1 MGFNPTL
8 ESSVQPMSPVERA
21 SPIQGVA
28 DLFNLFAPQPKA
40 ASQPSASDMKD
51 QAGRTFFGE
60 MDKAAQLRA
69 DGREAEAT
77 AAARGAYR
85 SLTRQYGP
93 DQIPGASELFT
104 QFTGQDS
111 GMALTG
117 NTNLSES
124 LRTNPEY
131 VKNLALLRES
141 SPDMSEADLDAQ
153 AMRIT
158 QNWISNDQQLAQF
171 KQGEAVSWIKAKPVY
186 DEGIKLAREDLQRM
200 VATANKDS
208 IISVEEAGQI
218 RNYWSSVLNKFQP
231 PPGVPTEEW
240 DKYKSTYIDPME
252 EVINFGLEGILKVD
266 ASQDL
271 PRALNKIVDVLIAR
285 GELPPALRINMLPSG
300 SDPMASLQTA
310 LSMLKK
316 SDENGDWATQID
328 SVMNMSYNEL
338 LQFAQNF
345 EVTGPEWVEKINP
358 SAISG
363 MSMEDKKGT
372 LLQDK
377 LRSQSSDPGKA
388 AEGII
393 SLIEHSGAIDAGT
406 YFDSGFAAS
415 LFDQKLFDK
424 IAELEEINPE
434 SGKYIRE
441 RVNQVLDTRL
451 EASSNYINQVAKQ
464 NGFVIQD
471 NGFGTKQLVLS
482 RDAMSEQ
489 QKADLDKYFGGS
501 IAAATAAKGFAIT
514 YGADGVSQKYTSI
527 AQGFAELPKI
537 AAELKNYAAIDNM
550 RREKFG
556 VQEAAQDT
564 SVTPTGMEY
573 ALPEEVAKDTAFVSA
588 IKGVAQNNSIQ
599 PDWLARVIAF
609 ETANTWSPSVRNP
622 GSTAT
627 GLIQFIES
635 TAKSLGTSTEALSTM
650 SRDEQMVYVD
660 KYLQQYKGKIKNFGD
675 LYMAIHY
682 PKGIGQDDT
691 YVMYSEGSA
700 EYAGNRN
707 LDSNGDGTVT
717 RAEAVQNVIS
727 RTPSKGAVLRVAG
740 QSGYDVGG
748 MQTPAQP
755 QVAPPVG
762 IITEPATLP
771 GNIVTRGPNGPVE
784 APSTIPA
791 PEQGMGGTLQE
802 KGTPAKSTNKEIQS
816 YLDSLIGK
824 EGGIQSFA
832 SEAELQVAIASGQVE
847 SGDLVAI
854 NGKIR
859 TVE

>member
-1 MGFNPTL
+1 
-8 ESSVQPMSPVERA
+8 
-21 SPIQGVA
+21 
-28 DLFNLFAPQPKA
+28 
-40 ASQPSASDMKD
+40 
-51 QAGRTFFGE
+51 
-60 MDKAAQLRA
+60 
-69 DGREAEAT
+69 
-77 AAARGAYR
+77 
-85 SLTRQYGP
+85 
-93 DQIPGASELFT
+93 
-104 QFTGQDS
+104 
-111 GMALTG
+111 
-117 NTNLSES
+117 
-124 LRTNPEY
+124 
-131 VKNLALLRES
+131 
-141 SPDMSEADLDAQ
+141 
-153 AMRIT
+153 
-158 QNWISNDQQLAQF
+158 
-171 KQGEAVSWIKAKPVY
+171 
-186 DEGIKLAREDLQRM
+186 
-200 VATANKDS
+200 
-208 IISVEEAGQI
+208 
-218 RNYWSSVLNKFQP
+218 
-231 PPGVPTEEW
+231 
-240 DKYKSTYIDPME
+240 
-252 EVINFGLEGILKVD
+252 
-266 ASQDL
+266 
-271 PRALNKIVDVLIAR
+271 
-285 GELPPALRINMLPSG
+285 
-300 SDPMASLQTA
+300 
-310 LSMLKK
+310 
-316 SDENGDWATQID
+316 
-328 SVMNMSYNEL
+328 
-338 LQFAQNF
+338 
-345 EVTGPEWVEKINP
+345 
-358 SAISG
+358 
-363 MSMEDKKGT
+363 
-372 LLQDK
+372 
-377 LRSQSSDPGKA
+377 
-388 AEGII
+388 
-393 SLIEHSGAIDAGT
+393 
-406 YFDSGFAAS
+406 
-415 LFDQKLFDK
+415 
-424 IAELEEINPE
+424 
-434 SGKYIRE
+434 
-441 RVNQVLDTRL
+441 
-451 EASSNYINQVAKQ
+451 
-464 NGFVIQD
+464 
-471 NGFGTKQLVLS
+471 
-482 RDAMSEQ
+482 
-489 QKADLDKYFGGS
+489 
-501 IAAATAAKGFAIT
+501 
-514 YGADGVSQKYTSI
+514 
-527 AQGFAELPKI
+527 
-537 AAELKNYAAIDNM
+537 
-550 RREKFG
+550 
-556 VQEAAQDT
+556 
-564 SVTPTGMEY
+564 MEY

-691 YVMYSEGSA
+691 YVMYREGSA

-755 QVAPPVG
+755 QAAPPVG